1 MASSLTV
8 NLQINTIR
16 MQPCN
21 TTLKG
26 CPPPT
31 LPAMVYLA
39 PLFSPLKII
48 LISTAPILQEVE
60 PVGRWF
66 EAYVSRNRKNISL
79 SNSEPDEHSEENDK
93 DNKESSSSS
102 SDSEDERYLLTLD
115 PKEWKVITSAIVI

>member
-1 MASSLTV
+1 
-8 NLQINTIR
+8 
-16 MQPCN
+16 
-21 TTLKG
+21 
-26 CPPPT
+26 
-31 LPAMVYLA
+31 MVYLVA
-39 PLFSPLKII
+39 LFSPLKNI

-115 PKEWKVITSAIVI
+115 PKEWKVMTSAIVI